1 MNYGPTTQQLADAF
15 TEQVRALG
23 GYRSDCYDD
32 GERLFIRSVLPLT
45 DDVGPGDTINGGIA
59 IRADGLSIFV
69 HPYTMRQVCTNGA
82 IMATATQSVRIER
95 VAHDGI
101 VIPSYDIDAILARF
115 TDAVAACAEPD
126 VFLQATG
133 DMRASM
139 HMSFNLGMHFL
150 QMMDRLPI
158 AAARE
163 LMRHVL
169 AEMANDD
176 EHTLFD
182 YMNAITATARD
193 TRDPEARWYL
203 EEMGG
208 SLIARAHASTDA
220 VAMSLAG

>member
-15 TEQVRALG
+15 TEEIQALG
-23 GYRSDCYDD
+23 GRQSDCYDD
-32 GERLFIRSVLPLT
+32 GDRLFIRSVLALT
-45 DDVGPGDTINGGIA
+45 DDVAPGDTINGGIA
-59 IRADGLSIFV
+59 VRAAGPSIFV

-95 VAHDGI
+95 VAHHGI
-101 VIPSYDIDAILARF
+101 VVPSYDIDAILSQFA
-115 TDAVAACAEPD
+115 DAICACAAPEA
-126 VFLQATG
+126 FLQATN

-139 HMSFNLGMHFL
+139 HTSLNLGMHFL
-150 QMMDRLPI
+150 QMMNRLPV
-158 AAARE
+158 ATGRE
-163 LMRHVL
+163 LMHQVF

-176 EHTLFD
+176 EHTLFE

-208 SLIARAHASTDA
+208 SLIARVQTSTDA
-220 VAMSLAG
+220 VAMSVAG